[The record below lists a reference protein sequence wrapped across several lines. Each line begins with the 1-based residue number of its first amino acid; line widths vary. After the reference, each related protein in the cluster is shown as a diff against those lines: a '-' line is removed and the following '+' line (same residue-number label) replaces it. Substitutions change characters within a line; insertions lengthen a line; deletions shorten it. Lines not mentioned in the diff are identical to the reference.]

1 VRTEEFRNH
10 GPRAPTT
17 WVLVDGRDNIP
28 NSALEAGKDKDGHS
42 MYIARVYYEDSIQ
55 IGKASP
61 AFREGA
67 AISYGGRVIEFNKFE
82 ILIGDPRAVQWVR
95 YSSRLDIQRL
105 GAKPLD
111 GGRRTNGSSIY
122 IARVRYDNGV
132 HTAKL
137 GENNPGAHLGFNG
150 TEVVVDDYEVLCLN

>member
-1 VRTEEFRNH
+1 MAIRCISHVSITKIVSVRDFF
-10 GPRAPTT
+10 
-17 WVLVDGRDNIP
+17 LYLMLNIIH
-28 NSALEAGKDKDGHS
+28 AS
-42 MYIARVYYEDSIQ
+42 MYLFVRMFGLE

-61 AFREGA
+61 AFRDGA

-95 YSSRLDIQRL
+95 YSFRLDIQRL